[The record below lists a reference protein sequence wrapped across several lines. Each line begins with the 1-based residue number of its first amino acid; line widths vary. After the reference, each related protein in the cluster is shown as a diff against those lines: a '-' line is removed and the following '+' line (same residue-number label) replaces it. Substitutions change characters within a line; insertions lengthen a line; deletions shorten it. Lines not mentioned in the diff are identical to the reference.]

1 VALAE
6 ALGDLNGGASVYERG
21 SEVMGAQMGTDIAP
35 VTTEGLWRRR
45 VAGSSNGSGCAV
57 VAAVRSVVQW
67 HAILTVVLLWC
78 GGRRRCHW
86 VVVVCPGSLHVEQ
99 ASNLSVRVRGVLRWK
114 PATWSSP
121 SPTLLATIAL
131 ASAILSRRAA
141 FESEG

>member
-86 VVVVCPGSLHVEQ
+86 VVVVCSGSLHVEQ